1 MTELLFLII
10 GAASGYA
17 FCVYRARQPASP
29 VQPQPLQSI
38 RPPEEV
44 ARDVAEIRQVDEELA
59 DQIAAAPAIEPEA
72 IPASIDERTRDL
84 QNADQVIGRVPHDD
98 LQHVLRV
105 LWGWKPRS
113 REGNEKGY
121 VNSMLAY
128 MRKNGVS
135 GNEVE
140 REKRIQWGG
149 GKRWA
154 QPDVVVR
161 GRVLIEIKSDLTTSS
176 ASDRSLGQM
185 LRYLLAFKK
194 VGPAVL
200 IICGERDPLMT
211 MIVRQYV
218 EVWRSELRL
227 PVTVWFAREESAA
240 QVEDRVVSL
249 GGGAAE

>member
-1 MTELLFLII
+1 MTELLFLIV

-17 FCVYRARQPASP
+17 FCLYRASRPAP
-29 VQPQPLQSI
+29 PAQPQPSHSI

-59 DQIAAAPAIEPEA
+59 DQITAAPAVAPEA
-72 IPASIDERTRDL
+72 IPAVIDEHARNL
-84 QNADQVIGRVPHDD
+84 QSAEQVIGRVPHAD

-128 MRKNGVS
+128 MRRNGVPS
-135 GNEVE
+135 NEVE
-140 REKRIQWGG
+140 RERRIQWAG

-161 GRVLIEIKSDLTTSS
+161 GKVLVEIKSDLTTSS

-185 LRYLLAFKK
+185 LRYLLAFKQI
-194 VGPAVL
+194 GPAVL

-227 PVTVWFAREESAA
+227 PVTVWFAREESAS
-240 QVEDRVVSL
+240 QVDDRVVSL